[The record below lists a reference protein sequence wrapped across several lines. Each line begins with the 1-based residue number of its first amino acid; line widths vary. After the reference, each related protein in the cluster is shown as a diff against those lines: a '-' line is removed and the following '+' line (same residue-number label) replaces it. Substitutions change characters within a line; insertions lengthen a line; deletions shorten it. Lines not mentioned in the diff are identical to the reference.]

1 MVLASLDDTLSLEE
15 LATRAE
21 RKTEADFV
29 SRSVS
34 EVASSIETS
43 ECEINRLRAN
53 MVDLK
58 KMLSNFAS
66 AKKPVNRAQQTPL
79 RVEDLVHHLCWYL
92 W

>member
-1 MVLASLDDTLSLEE
+1 M
-15 LATRAE
+15 
-21 RKTEADFV
+21 

-34 EVASSIETS
+34 EVASSTETS
-43 ECEINRLRAN
+43 ECEINQLWAD

-66 AKKPVNRAQQTPL
+66 AKKPVNRAQQTSL
-79 RVEDLVHHLCWYL
+79 RVEDLVHHLYWCL